1 MRFTTTDQFDA
12 LIVGSGAT
20 GGWAAKK
27 LTEAGLSVAVIEA
40 GRTLD
45 PATDFTEHKL
55 PFDTPLRNS
64 MLARARREAQPIQ
77 KHCYQCDEL
86 TSHLFIDD
94 TEHPYTT
101 PADRPFYW
109 IRGRHVGGKSITWAR
124 QSYRLS
130 DYDFKA
136 ASRDGYGADW
146 PLSYADLAP
155 YYDEV
160 EEFVGISGMEEGLPQ
175 LPDSRFLPP
184 MHLSCG
190 EWLLR
195 NAIREK
201 FGRTLTIGRVAILT
215 RAHQGR
221 AACHYCGPCSRGC
234 STGSYYSS
242 PSSTLPAAEATGR
255 LTLLNNKLVSHVT
268 VDENGKARGVWC
280 VDRLT
285 RNHSEVRGRVIVL
298 CASTLESTRILLN
311 STSPHWPEGLGNSSG
326 VLGHY
331 LMDHIQ
337 GGRASGTLP
346 MLAGVP
352 DSRGNRPNGIYI
364 PRFRNLEERHPGF
377 LRGYGFQG
385 GAQDIGWGH
394 ANFLPGFG
402 AGFKQAVKE
411 TSPWF
416 INLVGFGEC
425 LPYRDNF
432 CRIDGTRVDN
442 WGIPVL
448 HIDAHYRD
456 NERAMIEDMSVTA
469 AEMLE
474 AAGAE
479 NVRAYAGI
487 TVPGLAIHEVGT
499 ARMGDDPKTSYL
511 NRWNQSHEVANVFVT
526 DGSCYPSSACQNPT
540 LTLMALTARACDFL
554 IEQRRQG
561 SL

>member
-1 MRFTTTDQFDA
+1 MFQTDEFDVV
-12 LIVGSGAT
+12 IVGSGAT

-27 LTEAGLSVAVIEA
+27 LAQAGMRVAVIEA
-40 GRTLD
+40 GRKLD
-45 PATDFTEHKL
+45 PAVDFTEHKQ
-55 PFDTPLRNS
+55 PFDTPLRNI
-64 MLARARREAQPIQ
+64 MLPRERREAQPIQ
-77 KHCYQCDEL
+77 AKCYQCDEL

-101 PADRPFYW
+101 PAERPFYW

-136 ASRDGYGADW
+136 AGRDGFGADW
-146 PLSYADLAP
+146 PFSYADLAP

-160 EEFVGISGMEEGLPQ
+160 EDFVGISGMEEGLPQ

-195 NAIREK
+195 HAIKEK

-215 RAHQGR
+215 KSHQGR

-242 PSSTLPAAEATGR
+242 PASTLPAAEATGR
-255 LTLLNNKLVSHVT
+255 LTLLDNRVVSHIT
-268 VDENGKARGVWC
+268 VDDSGQASGVWC

-285 RNHSEVRGRVIVL
+285 RNHSEVKGKIVVL

-311 STSPHWPEGLGNSSG
+311 SKSDRWPEGLGNRSG

-331 LMDHIQ
+331 LMDHVM
-337 GGRASGTLP
+337 GGGATGNLP
-346 MLAGVP
+346 MLSGAR
-352 DSRGNRPNGIYI
+352 DTRGNRPNGLYI
-364 PRFRNLEERHPGF
+364 ARFRNLEERHSRF

-385 GAQDIGWGH
+385 QSKDLGWAH
-394 ANFLPGFG
+394 AHFLPGFG
-402 AGFKQAVKE
+402 AGFKEAVKQP
-411 TSPWF
+411 SPWYVR
-416 INLVGFGEC
+416 LVGFGEC
-425 LPYRDNF
+425 LPYYENH
-432 CRIDGTRVDN
+432 CRIDGGRVDN

-448 HIDAHYRD
+448 HIDAAFRD
-456 NERAMIEDMSVTA
+456 NERAMVDDMADTA

-474 AAGAE
+474 AAGAQ
-479 NVRAYAGI
+479 NI
-487 TVPGLAIHEVGT
+487 QPHSQISVPGLGIHEVGT
-499 ARMGDDPKTSYL
+499 ARMGDDPQTSFL
-511 NRWNQSHEVANVFVT
+511 NQWNQSHEVKNLFVT

-540 LTLMALTARACDFL
+540 LTLMALTARACDYI
-554 IEQRRQG
+554 IEQRARG
-561 SL
+561 AL